1 MKHFTGERRR
11 ARELAVQV
19 LFHLEYSDDDP
30 LEAFRL
36 VSENFEMAESVT
48 DFSKVLALGVCDKK
62 ANLDRV
68 ISGSSKHWRLD
79 RMARLDRI
87 ILRLA
92 TYEMMFLKD
101 IPPKVSLDE
110 AVEIGK
116 RFGGEDSSRY
126 INGVLDNIFN
136 SLNGETGDM
145 VQYETERNPDDTKEP
160 ESIGKGNMKYNPLEL
175 EPRWQTHWEKQGIFK
190 AKEDPKKEK
199 YYLLEMFP
207 YPSGKIHIGHVRN
220 YTIGD
225 VVARYKRMCG
235 KNVLHPM
242 GWDAFGMPAE
252 NAAIENNTHPARWT
266 YDNIDAMKTQLK
278 RMGFS
283 YDWDRELATCDPEY
297 YRWEQLVFIEMYEK
311 GLAYRK
317 KTHVNWCEKCQT
329 VLANE
334 QVEDGCCWRHPEL
347 EVSIK
352 EMNSWFLKITDYADD
367 MLEYCEKLP
376 GWPDRVMSM
385 QKNWIGKSHGA
396 AIRFPMVGREDAIE
410 VFTTRQ
416 DTLYGATF
424 MCLAPEHPMVTGFV
438 QGLPQEKEVQDF
450 VDRTL
455 KMDSIT
461 RTADFTAKEGVFTG
475 RHCLNPVTREEIPI
489 FVANFVLFD
498 YGTGAIMAVP
508 THDQRDFEFAKKYDL
523 KLRVVIKPEGSDLDE
538 TNMTEAYVDRGILV
552 NSGPF
557 DGQRNLEALDSIADY
572 LEEKGIGHK
581 TVNYRIRDWGISRQ
595 RYWGTPIPM
604 IHCED
609 CGIVPVKKADLPVV
623 LPLDL
628 ELRPNGGSPL
638 PFDPSFTE
646 TTCPKCNGKARR
658 ETDTMDTF
666 VESSWYFDRYA
677 CPDYTEGPLDAERVD
692 YWLPVDQYIG
702 GIEHAILHLLYSRF
716 YTRVLKDLG
725 HIKIKEPFT
734 NLLTQGMVCKATQ
747 QCPEHGY
754 LYPKEVVEGRCSRCH
769 AEVTDG
775 NIVKMSKSKKN
786 VVDPQALIDRYGA
799 DTVRM
804 FCLFASP
811 PDKDLEWSEKGVDGS
826 YRFLQRVWR
835 LVVDHLEELKNVKAY
850 DGTINL
856 AEPLKSVHRKTHETI
871 KKVTSDVENRF
882 HFNTAISAV
891 MELVNETNHFLNGA
905 GKKDALCWSVIRKSI
920 ETTVILLSPVVPH
933 ITDELWQMMGH
944 EGFLINVVWP
954 SYNEDALKTEKK
966 LIILQV
972 NGKVRSRIEVP
983 ALSSEKEL
991 ETLALADEKVQRHLK
1006 GKPVR
1011 RVIVVQKK
1019 LVNVVV

>member
-1 MKHFTGERRR
+1 MKHFTGERRK

-36 VSENFEMAESVT
+36 VSENFEMAESMT
-48 DFSKVLALGVCDKK
+48 DFSNVLVLGVCDKK
-62 ANLDRV
+62 KNLDRV
-68 ISGSSKHWRLD
+68 ISGSSKHWRLE

-92 TYEMMFLKD
+92 TYEMIFLKD

-126 INGVLDNIFN
+126 INGVLDKIYNN
-136 SLNGETGDM
+136 LDAETNDM
-145 VQYETERNPDDTKEP
+145 IQSDTEHHSDDKTEP

-190 AKEDPKKEK
+190 AKEDPRKEK

-225 VVARYKRMCG
+225 VVARYKKMCG

-266 YDNIDAMKTQLK
+266 YENIDAMKAQLK

-283 YDWDRELATCDPEY
+283 YDWERELTTCDPEY

-334 QVEDGCCWRHPEL
+334 QVEDGCCWRHPDL

-396 AIRFPMVGREDAIE
+396 AIQFPMVGAEDAIE

-424 MCLAPEHPMVTGFV
+424 MCLAPEHPMVRGIIAG
-438 QGLPQEKEVQDF
+438 QPQEKEVLDF

-475 RHCLNPVTREEIPI
+475 RYCLNPVTREEIPI

-523 KLRVVIKPEGSDLDE
+523 KLRVVIKPEDSDLDE
-538 TNMTEAYVDRGILV
+538 AHMTEAYVDQGILV

-572 LEEKGIGHK
+572 LEEQGIGHK

-609 CGIVPVKKADLPVV
+609 CGIVPVKKEDLPVV

-638 PFDPSFTE
+638 PFEPSFTE
-646 TTCPKCNGKARR
+646 TTCPICNGKARR

-754 LYPKEVVEGRCSRCH
+754 LYPNEVVDGRCSRCD
-769 AEVTDG
+769 AQVTDG

-786 VVDPQALIDRYGA
+786 VVDPQDLIDRYGA

-835 LVVDHLEELKNVKAY
+835 LVVDHLEELKKAKTY
-850 DGTINL
+850 DEKRDLT
-856 AEPLKSVHRKTHETI
+856 EPLKSVHRKTHETI
-871 KKVTSDVENRF
+871 KKVTSDIENRF

-891 MELVNETNHFLNGA
+891 MELVNETNHFLNGD
-905 GKKDALCWSVIRKSI
+905 GKKNAICWSVIRKSI
-920 ETTVILLSPVVPH
+920 ETTIILLSPVVPH

-944 EGFLINVVWP
+944 EGFLLNVEWP
-954 SYNEDALKTEKK
+954 RYREDALKTEKK

-983 ALSSEKEL
+983 ASSSEKEL

-1011 RVIVVQKK
+1011 RIIVVQKK
-1019 LVNVVV
+1019 LVNVVI